1 VILSRPHLFVFFLQE
16 EGVKVVRFL
25 TAYFWSLSLLRPFL
39 KGGPLWPTQP
49 PPSKN
54 TVKMGPRERSALGLG
69 LVMIAGLLYTACSF
83 AIKAIEGSGVSPL
96 LLTYLSTCL
105 FVLHLPFDALVRCAR
120 GRLGKKLGFWELPG
134 KDKSS
139 DGEQS
144 PAGASPRQWK
154 ELEDVAGVGDGTSWK
169 SGGVGG
175 GARAGGAERL
185 GKAEGGEAEG
195 EAITEDGEDEHY
207 GRLLM
212 GPERSSGD
220 VSNQEASCPQTPAVS
235 VLDTWKVPTTVA
247 KSVESGPR
255 KTLHAAE
262 GNRLKPPDD
271 GDSMVMRA
279 LTEENR
285 TDRAGQRGFESFQS
299 SAKTVFRNESGAEN
313 APSGEPIRLWA
324 GADDALKD
332 VGPESL
338 PHDLEAAQYEPLDG
352 LQAPNCKDT
361 DAYSASMRALTS
373 GSIGLYAEHLE
384 AAKVALVVGPLWF
397 LAQYVFSASLTLTSV
412 TVSFSV
418 PNSSADAMTG
428 VAS

>member
-1 VILSRPHLFVFFLQE
+1 
-16 EGVKVVRFL
+16 
-25 TAYFWSLSLLRPFL
+25 
-39 KGGPLWPTQP
+39 
-49 PPSKN
+49 
-54 TVKMGPRERSALGLG
+54 MGPRERSALGLG
-69 LVMIAGLLYTACSF
+69 LVVIAGLLYTACSF

-120 GRLGKKLGFWELPG
+120 GRLGKKLGFRELPG

-154 ELEDVAGVGDGTSWK
+154 ELEDVAGVGDGTPWK
-169 SGGVGG
+169 SGGLGG

-185 GKAEGGEAEG
+185 GKAEGGKAEG
-195 EAITEDGEDEHY
+195 GAITEDGEDAHH
-207 GRLLM
+207 GRLLL

-220 VSNQEASCPQTPAVS
+220 VSNQAASCPQTPVVS
-235 VLDTWKVPTTVA
+235 VLDTWKVPTNVG

-255 KTLHAAE
+255 KPLHTAE
-262 GNRLKPPDD
+262 GDRLKPPDD
-271 GDSMVMRA
+271 GDAMVKRA
-279 LTEENR
+279 LAEEDRNGR
-285 TDRAGQRGFESFQS
+285 TGQRGFGSFQS
-299 SAKTVFRNESGAEN
+299 RAMTVLHDENGAEN

-324 GADDALKD
+324 GADDALKSA
-332 VGPESL
+332 GPESL
-338 PHDLEAAQYEPLDG
+338 PQDLEAAQYEPLDG
-352 LQAPNCKDT
+352 LQPSHCKDS
-361 DAYSASMRALTS
+361 DAYSAPMRALTS

-412 TVSFSV
+412 TVSLFV
-418 PNSSADAMTG
+418 PKSSTDALWQEKLLG
-428 VAS
+428 GGFVFGCFQFLRRNVY